1 MKVKFTPSART
12 QFLSALSH
20 IRKDKPSAAINF
32 RNKAEKILRRLEDF
46 HECGRSIPEFPELP
60 YREVII
66 SLYRFFYKTKGDVVW
81 VVAVWHSAQLF
92 PYHKLNRKT

>member
-1 MKVKFTPSART
+1 MNVKFTPSART
-12 QFLSALSH
+12 QFLSALSF

-46 HECGRSIPEFPELP
+46 SESGRIIPEFPELT

-66 SLYRFFYKTKGDVVW
+66 SPYRFFYKAKGDAVW
-81 VVAVWHSAQLF
+81 IVAVWHGAQL
-92 PYHKLNRKT
+92 PREPSS

>member
-1 MKVKFTPSART
+1 MNVKFTPSART
-12 QFLSALSH
+12 QFLSALSF

-46 HECGRSIPEFPELP
+46 PESGRIIPEFPELT

-66 SLYRFFYKTKGDVVW
+66 SPYRFFYKAKGDAVW
-81 VVAVWHSAQLF
+81 IVAVWHGAQL
-92 PYHKLNRKT
+92 PRESSS